1 MPLQWHE
8 WIEQMDSPSIDG
20 FNTYVVSRRL
30 AQEDVVVG
38 LSGLGADELFGGYH
52 VFSRAP
58 KLSRIISAMQLIPSD
73 LRAYLAT
80 WLGPLSNPTDA
91 TEKLADVLRSNG
103 SLPSVA
109 LALRRTFSN
118 ERLNALGILSTRTSL
133 MPGYIDH
140 RDDRHIASEKDAFN
154 TVSRLEATHYM
165 GDTLLRDTDANSM
178 RQSLEVRV
186 PFLDLP
192 LVDYVSSLPGCVK
205 SGANASSKSLLR
217 VACRKAIRDDISKRP
232 KTGFTLPIGEW
243 MKHDMRESC
252 EAAIERLESA
262 AVLEGA
268 EVRRIWNSF
277 LRDDGE
283 FHWSRPLSLVVL
295 GSAIG

>member
-1 MPLQWHE
+1 
-8 WIEQMDSPSIDG
+8 
-20 FNTYVVSRRL
+20 
-30 AQEDVVVG
+30 
-38 LSGLGADELFGGYH
+38 
-52 VFSRAP
+52 
-58 KLSRIISAMQLIPSD
+58 
-73 LRAYLAT
+73 
-80 WLGPLSNPTDA
+80 
-91 TEKLADVLRSNG
+91 
-103 SLPSVA
+103 
-109 LALRRTFSN
+109 
-118 ERLNALGILSTRTSL
+118 
-133 MPGYIDH
+133 
-140 RDDRHIASEKDAFN
+140 
-154 TVSRLEATHYM
+154 M